1 MNLRSHSIVNSIIR
15 PAHSVHRIS
24 RQHNRSAEI
33 DRLILAMKFS
43 WPVGRRVIY
52 FNTSWKTTTL
62 DICTRDGAGIGMT
75 PPQNVNPPWYNTSR
89 GVIPY
94 PVPFPIDL

>member
-1 MNLRSHSIVNSIIR
+1 
-15 PAHSVHRIS
+15 
-24 RQHNRSAEI
+24 
-33 DRLILAMKFS
+33 
-43 WPVGRRVIY
+43 VIY